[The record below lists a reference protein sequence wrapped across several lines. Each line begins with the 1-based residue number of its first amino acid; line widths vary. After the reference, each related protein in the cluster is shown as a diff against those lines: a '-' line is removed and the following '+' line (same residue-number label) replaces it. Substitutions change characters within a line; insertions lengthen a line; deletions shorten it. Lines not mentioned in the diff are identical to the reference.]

1 MMLERAAVSRETLI
15 FHWPVMQFI
24 TQMMQEW
31 SQSGEANHP
40 IICIQIKMEFFLC
53 IYSFEDKNDGK
64 SSSKVSQ
71 PVPKHCCCQPI
82 LPFLLLTWTV

>member
-40 IICIQIKMEFFLC
+40 IICIQIKMEFFYVFIHLR
-53 IYSFEDKNDGK
+53 IKMMENHHQK
-64 SSSKVSQ
+64 
-71 PVPKHCCCQPI
+71 
-82 LPFLLLTWTV
+82 

>member
-1 MMLERAAVSRETLI
+1 MILERAAVSREALI

-40 IICIQIKMEFFLC
+40 IICIQIKIESFFMHLF
-53 IYSFEDKNDGK
+53 IWG
-64 SSSKVSQ
+64 
-71 PVPKHCCCQPI
+71 
-82 LPFLLLTWTV
+82 